1 MKLKESEEEDEDLD
15 EETEETEEAEE
26 GREARS
32 VRRESVAA
40 PETDNVGDPSVEI
53 NVEELIHE
61 IEAEGEA
68 HALVGSWRR
77 NAGSKISWRGNARS
91 AISKISTITTSSP
104 PHGLVRPFRGNQAI
118 AVSARLTG
126 SRASA

>member
-15 EETEETEEAEE
+15 EEIDETDETEEVEKAETEESSE
-26 GREARS
+26 GEEEVEETA
-32 VRRESVAA
+32 AA

-68 HALVGSWRR
+68 SRPGRELAAKRR
-77 NAGSKISWRGNARS
+77 LEDLMERKRSKRELEDFDDYEI
-91 AISKISTITTSSP
+91 
-104 PHGLVRPFRGNQAI
+104 
-118 AVSARLTG
+118 
-126 SRASA
+126 